1 MIIQPVILAGGSG
14 TRLWPLSRDNFP
26 KPFLNIVGS
35 NSLFQDTLIRLK
47 TLNGNNPIVVSNK
60 NHKFLIQEQLNII
73 DRTDCSIILEPTPKN
88 IYPM

>member
-35 NSLFQDTLIRLK
+35 NSLFQETIIRLE
-47 TLNGNNPIVVSNK
+47 TLASKHKIVISNQ
-60 NHKFLIQEQLNII
+60 NHKFLIKEQIN
-73 DRTDCSIILEPTPKN
+73 SINKSH
-88 IYPM
+88 

>member
-35 NSLFQDTLIRLK
+35 NSLFQNTVIRLK
-47 TLNGNNPIVVSNK
+47 TLDGNDPIIVSNK
-60 NHKFLIQEQLNII
+60 NHKFLVQEQLNII
-73 DRTDCSIILEPTPKN
+73 DKSDCSIILVAVPP
-88 IYPM
+88 I